1 VVIAMWNKYEDQY
14 ALNKEYVIKYGGSSI
29 KVS

>member
-1 VVIAMWNKYEDQY
+1 MWNKYEDQY

-29 KVS
+29 KVA